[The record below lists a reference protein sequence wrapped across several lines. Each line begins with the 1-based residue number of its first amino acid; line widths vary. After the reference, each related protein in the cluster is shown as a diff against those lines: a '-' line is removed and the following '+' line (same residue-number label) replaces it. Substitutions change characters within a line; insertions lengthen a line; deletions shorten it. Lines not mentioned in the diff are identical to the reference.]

1 MPHRSRKVKDPNVP
15 PNAPYAAMGT
25 AALLIIAGVVLV
37 LSGHGGANDGSLLVG
52 LVVTTIPSLLA
63 AGYAERASRDVR
75 NGTVT
80 EKARQG
86 AHKAIS
92 EAGVV
97 TREGP
102 AVQAAMT
109 AQAASTAA
117 LTALLQRVAPE
128 LQHNTEVT
136 EAVADALDV
145 PHNERPTT
153 PSDQEAR
160 NDTP

>member
-1 MPHRSRKVKDPNVP
+1 MSRKHPRERDPNVP
-15 PNAPYAAMGT
+15 PNAPVAALGT
-25 AALLIIAGVVLV
+25 AALLIVAGVVLV

-86 AHKAIS
+86 ARKAIQD
-92 EAGVV
+92 AGVV

-102 AVQAAMT
+102 AVQAALT

-117 LTALLQRVAPE
+117 LTALLERVTPE
-128 LQHNTEVT
+128 LVHNTSVT

-145 PHNERPTT
+145 DHEERPHH
-153 PSDQEAR
+153 
-160 NDTP
+160 DTP

>member
-1 MPHRSRKVKDPNVP
+1 MNRRRKAKDPNVP
-15 PNAPYAAMGT
+15 PNAPIAAMGT
-25 AALLIIAGVVLV
+25 AAVLILAGVAVV
-37 LSGHGGANDGSLLVG
+37 MTGHGGANDGSLLVG

-86 AHKAIS
+86 ARKAIE

-97 TREGP
+97 TRDGP
-102 AVQAAMT
+102 AVQAALS

-117 LTALLQRVAPE
+117 LTALLQRVTPE
-128 LQHNTEVT
+128 LIHNTTVT

-145 PHNERPTT
+145 EHKDRPPT
-153 PSDQEAR
+153 QEEI
-160 NDTP
+160 